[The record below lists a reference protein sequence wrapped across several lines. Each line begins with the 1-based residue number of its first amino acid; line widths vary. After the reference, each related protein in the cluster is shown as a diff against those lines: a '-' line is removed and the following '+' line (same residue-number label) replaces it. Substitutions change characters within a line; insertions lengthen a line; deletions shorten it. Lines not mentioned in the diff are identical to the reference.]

1 MIRVDNTAELCD
13 DPDNW
18 NRWRLENPDIKPII
32 HRSYFRSFVSTGY
45 DENGEFIKD
54 FTNWGIFADGNQ
66 VVGESFAR
74 RVNRDQIVDG
84 RKEEGAYLEGINLD
98 SSYLKEIELL
108 DANLHKASIQETNL
122 RIANLYGADL
132 SDAFIKNTDLTKA
145 DLRHVNFTNTKII
158 GCTLEFA
165 NLVDATIENSH
176 FENCNIHGISA
187 WNLKGKPNVQR
198 NLRITKDD
206 EPTVTV
212 DDLEVA
218 QFIYLL
224 LNNEKVGQVLDALT
238 LKIVL
243 ILGRFSDKQ
252 KDVLDS
258 IKNELRRRD
267 FTPIIF
273 EYDKPV
279 SKDKTG
285 TIETLAR
292 LARFII
298 ADLTDPS
305 SVPHELATIVP
316 FLRTTPVLPLKLT
329 GTHGY
334 TLFDDFCQYPWVLDV
349 YNYNDKQ
356 SLISNLAEV
365 INPAYEMSE
374 RLRRRE

>member
-1 MIRVDNTAELCD
+1 
-13 DPDNW
+13 
-18 NRWRLENPDIKPII
+18 
-32 HRSYFRSFVSTGY
+32 VSTGY